1 MMNRNSIIERTAPS
15 PTGHLHLGHVFS
27 ALTAFQH
34 SQKFSGLFK
43 LRIEDIDYSR
53 CKKEYERQII
63 DDLIW
68 LGFKWNGQILKQ
80 NNRKK
85 YYTLALNELSRQG
98 LIYPCSCTRSDI
110 HNATSAPHKI
120 QNKKSFYPGT
130 CLQKPPNGGIV
141 ALRLNIKKAFQTI
154 ERSQFHFYESGMS
167 TRNLPEKKVID
178 KDKLINTFGDFVIA
192 RKDIGTSYNL
202 SAVIDD
208 SEQQITHVTRGRD
221 LLDITPIQ
229 ILLQKL
235 LGIKSPF
242 YHHHQLLCD
251 AFGKRL
257 AKRTNSLSVYTLRK
271 NGSSPAD
278 VIEMALNHTKI

>member
-34 SQKFSGLFK
+34 SQKYSGLFK
-43 LRIEDIDYSR
+43 LRIEDIDHSR
-53 CKKEYERQII
+53 CKKEYELQII

-85 YYTLALNELSRQG
+85 YYTLALTELSRQG

-110 HNATSAPHKI
+110 QNATSAPHEI
-120 QNKKSFYPGT
+120 QNTKSVYPGT
-130 CLQKPPNGGIV
+130 CLQKPPSGEIV
-141 ALRLNIKKAFQTI
+141 ALRLNIKKAFQI
-154 ERSQFHFYESGMS
+154 LEHKQFYFYETGMS
-167 TRNLPEKKVID
+167 SRNFPEQ
-178 KDKLINTFGDFVIA
+178 KLINKDNLIDTFGDFIIA

-202 SAVIDD
+202 SSVIDD
-208 SEQQITHVTRGRD
+208 SEQKITHITRGRD
-221 LLDITPIQ
+221 LIDITPIQ

-235 LGIKSPF
+235 LGIKSPI

-257 AKRTNSLSVYTLRK
+257 AKRSNSQSVYTLRK
-271 NGSSPAD
+271 NGLSSAD
-278 VIEMALNHTKI
+278 VMEMALSHTKT